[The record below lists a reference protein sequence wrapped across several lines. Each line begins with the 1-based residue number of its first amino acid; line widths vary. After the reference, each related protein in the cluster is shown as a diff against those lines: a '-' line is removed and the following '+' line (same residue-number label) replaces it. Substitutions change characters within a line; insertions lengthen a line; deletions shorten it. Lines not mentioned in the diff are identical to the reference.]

1 MIHFSEPNTNQS
13 QIETGV
19 EGVEQE
25 EISVQLIVR
34 AVFGDQHYVCVV
46 NPEE

>member
-19 EGVEQE
+19 ELNRKR
-25 EISVQLIVR
+25 ISVQLIVR
-34 AVFGDQHYVCVV
+34 AVLGI
-46 NPEE
+46 NTMSAS